1 MLTYGNIESIYRFYC
16 LEDNIFLKALIFILI
31 IFNNFLFN
39 SLNAQEL
46 NKGKM
51 AYALLEFDSNQEMTL
66 FSSYVQ
72 ENTPNLTS
80 LYLASDNENYFEISD
95 EVVDW
100 QNFVKKLGKK
110 QNGKD
115 TEKFLKYAFYK
126 THRKFLKHY
135 NQYSSLQ
142 TTFAKGNYD
151 CLSGT
156 ALYVLL
162 LEELGY
168 TYEIKET
175 DYHIYIL
182 VTAKVGDNGNY
193 YPFLFESTDP
203 LSGFVSDEKDILKR
217 RDYYLNPALVD
228 EGMKG
233 ISDKN
238 WEYQFSRSVDNSIN
252 KIELAGLQYYNIGI
266 AQYNRYEFKEAIK
279 SLQKALFFY
288 DSPRI
293 KEFLNLT
300 VSVALESDELREAD
314 KLAIEVNYLKWL
326 RIYPNRQLFINSK

>member
-1 MLTYGNIESIYRFYC
+1 MVLLINKRH
-16 LEDNIFLKALIFILI
+16 FLKTRITILLTLCS
-31 IFNNFLFN
+31 FLFY
-39 SLNAQEL
+39 SLPAQEL
-46 NKGKM
+46 DRATM
-51 AYALLEFDSNQEMTL
+51 VYDLLEFESNQEKKL
-66 FSSYVQ
+66 FSSYAQ
-72 ENTPNLTS
+72 ENISDLTR
-80 LYLASDNENYFEISD
+80 LYLASDNGNHFEIS
-95 EVVDW
+95 EQVADW
-100 QNFVKKLGKK
+100 HKFVKRIAKK
-110 QNGKD
+110 QDVKD
-115 TEKFLKYAFYK
+115 AERFLKFAFYK

-142 TTFAKGNYD
+142 TLFAKGDYD

-168 TYEIKET
+168 VYEIKET

-182 VTAKVGDNGNY
+182 VTANVKDSDTGSN

-203 LSGFVSDEKDILKR
+203 LTGFVSDEKEILKR
-217 RDYYLNPALVD
+217 QDYYLNPTPI
-228 EGMKG
+228 EEEMKG
-233 ISDKN
+233 ISNKDR
-238 WEYQFSRSVDNSIN
+238 EYQFSRAVNNSVN

-266 AQYNRYEFKEAIK
+266 AQYNRYEFKQAIK

-300 VSVALESDELREAD
+300 VSVALESKELDNPE
-314 KLAIEVNYLKWL
+314 KLAIKNNYLTWLRVYSNEQFSVNYK
-326 RIYPNRQLFINSK
+326 